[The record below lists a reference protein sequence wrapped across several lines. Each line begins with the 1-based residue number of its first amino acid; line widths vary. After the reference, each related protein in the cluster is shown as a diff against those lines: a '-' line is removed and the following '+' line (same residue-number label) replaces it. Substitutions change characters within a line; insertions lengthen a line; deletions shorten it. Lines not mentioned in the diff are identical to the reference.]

1 MILPIEPK
9 NSRKT
14 TFVVCIVTSEDFVE
28 KNQKLDGFL
37 IPANTLWMKSF
48 IFEPE
53 HLVLSQRGKIVR
65 ARVTI
70 GTQFWLVGKVS
81 QICQPIASRNTEK

>member
-14 TFVVCIVTSEDFVE
+14 IFVVCIVTSEDFVE

-37 IPANTLWMKSF
+37 IPANTLGIK
-48 IFEPE
+48 
-53 HLVLSQRGKIVR
+53 VLS
-65 ARVTI
+65 
-70 GTQFWLVGKVS
+70 LNL
-81 QICQPIASRNTEK
+81 NTSH